1 MRFFLTLLFVL
12 ALSIPAEAQQA
23 KKVPRIGFLSA
34 TPSINAAFLEALH
47 ALGYIEKKNIIIE
60 HRSAQDKLERLP
72 DLPADLVNL
81 KVDMIVTQGTPAAQ
95 AAKKATSTIPIVMA
109 TGGDAIGSGLV
120 VSLAHPG
127 GNITGL
133 SFVGTE
139 VEAKRLELMKEVAPK
154 VSRCLPGKPR
164 HCA

>member
-60 HRSAQDKLERLP
+60 HRSG
-72 DLPADLVNL
+72 
-81 KVDMIVTQGTPAAQ
+81 GTSWNGFL
-95 AAKKATSTIPIVMA
+95 TSQQIWST
-109 TGGDAIGSGLV
+109 
-120 VSLAHPG
+120 
-127 GNITGL
+127 
-133 SFVGTE
+133 
-139 VEAKRLELMKEVAPK
+139 
-154 VSRCLPGKPR
+154 SRWI
-164 HCA
+164 